1 MAEDKAN
8 QKPKY
13 RFSAEKLNQYMPSN
27 LNDKQAEEY
36 VLKAYPTIRNTLIE
50 NQFVRIIKSSKTQSL
65 LFINLIWHIYSELF
79 PPRV

>member
-13 RFSAEKLNQYMPSN
+13 RFSVERLAKYMPAD

-36 VLKAYPTIRNTLIE
+36 VLKALTHYKKHLD
-50 NQFVRIIKSSKTQSL
+50 RIVECCCITCGGLSDWE
-65 LFINLIWHIYSELF
+65 IWFEIGRF
-79 PPRV
+79 R